1 MASRGSHPGVDPF
14 GLPQRTPLSEE
25 YVESNNTQVRRSSV
39 AAISGCPGSRPVGVG
54 QRAQVRVGRYK
65 FGPGENQRSSSR
77 CSLFVRARLELE
89 ADGERGVT
97 DALLTESKLLKGRNR
112 FCYRIPILNQ
122 SFTKKR
128 WRVLG
133 CAQFFSCL
141 AIRVFWPG
149 ASRPALA
156 ERLLRRMRRCVRAPW
171 RTRTCLSN

>member
-1 MASRGSHPGVDPF
+1 VDAQECEQGVLKTELRHDSR
-14 GLPQRTPLSEE
+14 
-25 YVESNNTQVRRSSV
+25 
-39 AAISGCPGSRPVGVG
+39 CKKSRLVPW
-54 QRAQVRVGRYK
+54 

-77 CSLFVRARLELE
+77 CSLFVRALLELE

-97 DALLTESKLLKGRNR
+97 DALLTESKLLSGRNR

-156 ERLLRRMRRCVRAPW
+156 ERPLRRMRRGVRAPW
-171 RTRTCLSN
+171 RMRTCLSN